1 MNHSCRCS
9 NIYRNIMTPR
19 QRQAEARRKQREAQ
33 KKRQEQAS
41 LTKRLQKQQQAQ
53 QSVKQNNQAGSR
65 AKPQSRRTSNSEVAK
80 NNRSLLKTGKNL
92 VKGVMQAPGRFV
104 QDANKT
110 FEGIRQQR
118 TGVEPSKQNE
128 NVRPIGTRNRA
139 GKYWSGKR
147 YGYQTKAQFE
157 KLRAQGAFRGGD
169 QALRAVG
176 NDLTQGVDKRIRQGA
191 GKAVDKAIDAGVDAY
206 VNAPRPVQQAVETAG
221 RGLQFVDDRLEDVS
235 RATNTSRII
244 TDTAVEAATAGAGK
258 AVKAGLL
265 SKKAAKSLAR
275 QSLKARRVPNTVR
288 APQGAI
294 RSSRLTPRS
303 VGAQGNPARSA
314 SNSTAQLLRDADA
327 LGGPRLG
334 DEAVNARI
342 SGPRR
347 QNVVTRGGV
356 QARAAEARRN
366 RPPAVSQRVSR
377 GPATA
382 NYVEPTRTRA
392 PRTANTISTGG
403 RTLRR
408 DSPRPLGVRERAALR
423 PRSAEADVVR
433 GPNLRRRDGVRDGSR
448 LYGRAYS
455 RDTARASRTQG
466 TPNTVTR
473 SGQRRGPGA
482 PRRSRNVGPNG
493 ELRSSDLQTGE
504 GPSIR
509 RTDDAGSPFSGR
521 SIAGAEAVRDA
532 ARRGRET
539 PGNNRY
545 PRAART
551 GRNRLRT
558 GRTDNTRRQRQRARN
573 ANEERR
579 SRLQLEERRRNNRSP
594 RLQQMLAE
602 RTANNQSNI
611 RTRNR
616 VAGANTQQRVD
627 RFTRNNPTSGRQQL
641 AAVRARYGS
650 DMNRTPGR
658 LQERRRDAAARM
670 NRSGSEVG
678 ARNRG
683 MRRQLS
689 GDANAFETPN
699 NQEIRAPRGNAPR
712 LRNGVRIRQAQIK
725 GAQKEV
731 ARQKAA
737 KKAAQAKKAMS
748 GVAARQGTKTK
759 QVVTKSTDLTKR
771 GPVNPKTGKRE
782 RLFTPENRAKA
793 LQKKGSEVKAGG
805 SFKPIGGQL
814 DRDDRYIS
822 AGGKLTVGSR
832 VGDEFDMSFK
842 SINSQKGYTSD
853 DEIRKMGFKVRSKSG
868 VDKKLNQANVAN
880 QQGHMMLRVKTGE
893 TLTASPIDK
902 RRANLYKRASNGA
915 LDFIETSPGNFE
927 VATVKV
933 GPNKWQTINDKIVE
947 FDPRTLM
954 QRLDKLAGNLTNRRL
969 LGRRVKDKTTGRN
982 AGGTR
987 AKLRI
992 KSERS

>member
-1 MNHSCRCS
+1 
-9 NIYRNIMTPR
+9 MTPR
-19 QRQAEARRKQREAQ
+19 QKQAEARRKQREAQ
-33 KKRQEQAS
+33 RKRQEQAS
-41 LTKRLQKQQQAQ
+41 LKKRLQQQKQIE

-65 AKPQSRRTSNSEVAK
+65 AKPQSRRTSNTEVAK
-80 NNRSLLKTGKNL
+80 NNRALLRTGKNL
-92 VKGVMQAPGRFV
+92 VTGLAQTPGRV
-104 QDANKT
+104 VRDVNKT
-110 FEGIRQQR
+110 FEGIQQQKA
-118 TGVEPSKQNE
+118 GVEPSKQNT

-139 GKYWSGKR
+139 GKYWAGKN

-157 KLRAQGAFRGGD
+157 KLQKQGAFRGGD

-176 NDLTQGVDKRIRQGA
+176 NDLTQGVDQRIRQGA

-206 VNAPRPVQQAVETAG
+206 INAPRPVQQAVETAG

-244 TDTAVEAATAGAGK
+244 SDTGVELATAGAAK
-258 AVKAGLL
+258 AVKAGLI
-265 SKKAAKSLAR
+265 SKKAAKSAAR

-294 RSSRLTPRS
+294 RSNQLTPRS
-303 VGAQGNPARSA
+303 VGAQGNPARNA
-314 SNSTAQLLRDADA
+314 STRAQVLSNADA

-366 RPPAVSQRVSR
+366 RPPAVSNRVSR
-377 GPATA
+377 GPYNA

-403 RTLRR
+403 RTLRK
-408 DSPRPLGVRERAALR
+408 DSPRQLSPRERAALR
-423 PRSAEADVVR
+423 PRSAEAEVFR
-433 GPNLRRRDGVRDGSR
+433 GPNLRRRDGVPSDRR
-448 LYGRAYS
+448 MYRRAVS
-455 RDTARASRTQG
+455 TDTARIRRSRS

-473 SGQRRGPGA
+473 SGRRRGPA
-482 PRRSRNVGPNG
+482 AVQRSRNVGPNG

-509 RTDDAGSPFSGR
+509 RNDGNSIFSGR
-521 SIAGAEAVRDA
+521 SLAGAEAVRDA
-532 ARRGRET
+532 ASRAREI

-579 SRLQLEERRRNNRSP
+579 QRLQLEERRRNNRSP
-594 RLQQMLAE
+594 RLQELQAE
-602 RTANNQSNI
+602 GRANAQSNI

-627 RFTRNNPTSGRQQL
+627 RFTRNNPTSGQQQL

-650 DMNRTPGR
+650 EMNRTPGR
-658 LQERRRDAAARM
+658 LQERRADAVARI
-670 NRSGSEVG
+670 NRSDSVVG

-683 MRRQLS
+683 ALS
-689 GDANAFETPN
+689 NPTNTATAAAPRNP
-699 NQEIRAPRGNAPR
+699 EIRAPRGNAPR
-712 LRNGVRIRQAQIK
+712 LRKGVRIRQAQIK

-731 ARQKAA
+731 KRQQAA
-737 KKAAQAKKAMS
+737 KKAAEAKKAMS

-759 QVVTKSTDLTKR
+759 PVVTKSTDLTKR
-771 GPVNPKTGKRE
+771 GPKNPETGKRE

-793 LQKKGSEVKAGG
+793 LQKKGSEVKRGG
-805 SFKPIGGQL
+805 SYRPIGSQL
-814 DRDDRYIS
+814 DDDDRYIS
-822 AGGKLTVGSR
+822 AGGRVTVGSR
-832 VGDEFDMSFK
+832 MGDEFDMSFK
-842 SINSQKGYTSD
+842 SIDRRKGYASD
-853 DEIRKMGFKVRSKSG
+853 DELRQNGFKVRTKSG
-868 VDKKLNQANVAN
+868 VDKKLNMANVSN

-902 RRANLYKRASNGA
+902 RRALLYKRASNGA
-915 LDFIETSPGNFE
+915 LDFEEIGGGFVVSSE
-927 VATVKV
+927 KI
-933 GPNKWQTINDKIVE
+933 GPNKWRTVKGDVVE
-947 FDPRTLM
+947 FDPRTLSA
-954 QRLDKLAGNLTNRRL
+954 RLDKLAGNLTNRRL

-987 AKLRI
+987 AQLKVRNQ
-992 KSERS
+992 RR